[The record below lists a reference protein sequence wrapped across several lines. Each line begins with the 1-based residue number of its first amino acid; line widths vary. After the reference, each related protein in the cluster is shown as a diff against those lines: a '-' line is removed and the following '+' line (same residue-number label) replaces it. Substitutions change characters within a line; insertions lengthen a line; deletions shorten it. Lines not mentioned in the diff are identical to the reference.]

1 MQIDVRKDGS
11 KLILAPKGNI
21 DYVTAPELDAEVSK
35 AGDDVR
41 SIEID
46 MSGVPYISSAG
57 LRVILNA
64 DELMQDRDGIKLTGV
79 NNDVRA
85 ILEMTGFYDMLD
97 IERCAASSR
106 TAPRSRTRGC
116 TPGRTAACRPGGGR
130 GPTSTGSPGTATRA
144 WSPGCTWAWSS
155 AGTGLFP

>member
-11 KLILAPKGNI
+11 RLIIAPKGNI

-64 DELMQDRDGIKLTGV
+64 DEMMQDRDGIKLTGV

-97 IERCAASSR
+97 IERCAASSP
-106 TAPRSRTRGC
+106 TAPPSRTRTC
-116 TPGRTAACRPGGGR
+116 TPGRTPACRPGGERGR
-130 GPTSTGSPGTATRA
+130 TSTSSPRTA
-144 WSPGCTWAWSS
+144 S
-155 AGTGLFP
+155 